1 MHLDNLRDQLA
12 LFDLEGWV
20 DNKMGERERKKE
32 RGKGERRACV
42 ELVVVPPRR
51 AEGNGV
57 ELSASVK
64 SLV

>member
-1 MHLDNLRDQLA
+1 
-12 LFDLEGWV
+12 
-20 DNKMGERERKKE
+20 MGERERKKE

-42 ELVVVPPRR
+42 ELVVVPPRS